1 MFEPYEVKLPYKQK
15 IILSALQDEYATGAY
30 TKELL
35 ENCEAVKDFSMPQL
49 TWALN
54 ELYKAALVVK
64 EKGIYKGKEYTKYAI
79 SNFVAYDAIKIK

>member
-15 IILSALQDEYATGAY
+15 VILSVLQDEYATGAY

-35 ENCEAVKDFSMPQL
+35 EECDAVKDFSMPQL

-54 ELYKAALVVK
+54 ELYRAALVVK

-79 SNFVAYDAIKIK
+79 SDFVAYGAVSIK